1 MRKKGQETDQE
12 TPSNGKKIGDFKVAR
27 PGQDERNRVP
37 KATKLTDDP
46 RFAQAVQNYE
56 AGLKALQ
63 GHKYDKAKAF
73 FEKVV
78 GGPSPELRDRAAI
91 HLNTCN
97 QHINRDSTT
106 FKTPE
111 EKYDYAVSLMN
122 TGDYVGAR
130 DIFNEL
136 TQQHPTLDFVW
147 YGSAA
152 LNCLMGHF
160 PDAISGLNE
169 AIRLNPANR
178 FQARNDSDFKT
189 LADDPR
195 FTELL
200 YPDTSAEVP
209 PETQKWHF

>member
-1 MRKKGQETDQE
+1 MKKKEPVNVQESQSKAKKTSDLKLSQSTILERKAG
-12 TPSNGKKIGDFKVAR
+12 GKPV
-27 PGQDERNRVP
+27 
-37 KATKLTDDP
+37 KLTEDP

-56 AGLKALQ
+56 AGLKFMQ
-63 GHKYDKAKAF
+63 THKYDKAKAQ

-78 GGPSPELRDRAAI
+78 AGPSPELGDRAAV

-97 QHINRDSTT
+97 QHMSQDSAS
-106 FKTPE
+106 FSNPE

-122 TGDYVGAR
+122 TGDYVSAR
-130 DIFNEL
+130 EIFDEL
-136 TQQHPTLDFVW
+136 MQRHPKLDFVW

-160 PDAISGLNE
+160 PDALSGLSE

-178 FQARNDSDFKT
+178 FQARNDSDFRN

-200 YPDTSAEVP
+200 YPDTSAESSGDAP
-209 PETQKWHF
+209 KWHF

>member
-1 MRKKGQETDQE
+1 MKKKEPENVQETA
-12 TPSNGKKIGDFKVAR
+12 SKYKKLNDLKTVKAGWE
-27 PGQDERNRVP
+27 ERNRGLKP
-37 KATKLTDDP
+37 LRLTDDP

-56 AGLKALQ
+56 AGLKSLQ
-63 GHKYDKAKAF
+63 AHKYDKAKAC

-78 GGPSPELRDRAAI
+78 GGLSPELADRAAI

-97 QHINRDSTT
+97 QHINRDAAT
-106 FKTPE
+106 FKNPE
-111 EKYDYAVSLMN
+111 EKYDYAISLMN

-130 DIFNEL
+130 EVFDEL
-136 TQQHPTLDFVW
+136 TQTHPKLDFVW
-147 YGSAA
+147 YGVSA

-160 PDAISGLNE
+160 PDAISGLSE

-178 FQARNDSDFKT
+178 YQARNDGDFKS

-200 YPDTSAEVP
+200 YPDTSAEAP
-209 PETQKWHF
+209 ADAHKWHF